1 MSAFNFL
8 DPFDSSYW
16 EGDLPSNEQLGFFL
30 DVSYDAEFSCIN
42 QPTDLE
48 PEVKS
53 ENVCFGMV
61 RNSSLATG
69 PNKQRF

>member
-1 MSAFNFL
+1 MSAFNSF
-8 DPFDSSYW
+8 DPFDTSYW
-16 EGDLPSNEQLGFFL
+16 EGQLPSNEQPGFFP
-30 DVSYDAEFSCIN
+30 DVSYDAEFSGIN

-61 RNSSLATG
+61 RNSSLANG